1 MSNIIF
7 IAVEILLLGAGLY
20 FVPFF
25 TLIFMTVF
33 SLLYLWFGFKIKKIL
48 YYIIPVLFLARVFFS
63 VDFNNFENYYI
74 SNIKTKIIAGRGK
87 IEKINKKF
95 PLENIYISAENIPDG
110 KYLLQGK
117 STKISDK
124 YNFYDFEII
133 EKNEIS
139 PNLFEIFFDK
149 KLKSIKKYISNN
161 CGNFLQGVV
170 LGERRYIHRNIRDKF
185 TYCGTAHLLAI
196 SGLHIGIVTGI
207 IIWVLNFFKIKRE
220 IKYTLG
226 FLFLTIYMTGI
237 TKSPSSIRAYIMGG
251 IFLIG
256 KIFYEKTDIKKSLAL
271 AIIINFFIYPV
282 SFGNISFI
290 FSYLCLFSIVYI
302 FPKYYITKEKRYKN
316 ILNLFIF
323 TGIIQVFITPVSIY
337 FFKTVPLLSY
347 FTNFILTPLG
357 TIFITFGFLCFFIPE
372 TVFAVFFAPVLQG
385 IYNIIEFV
393 LNFFSKIPYLTIK
406 YNRNLS
412 LKFIIFIYIILIL
425 LFYLRKERNKNV

>member
-1 MSNIIF
+1 MGNIIF

-25 TLIFMTVF
+25 TLVFMTVF
-33 SLLYLWFGFKIKKIL
+33 SLLYLWFGFKIRKIL

-63 VDFNNFENYYI
+63 VDFNIFENYYI
-74 SNIKTKIIAGRGK
+74 SNIKTNIIAGRGK

-95 PLENIYISAENIPDG
+95 PLENIYISAENTSDG
-110 KYLLQGK
+110 KYFLQGK
-117 STKISDK
+117 SRKISDK
-124 YNFYDFEII
+124 YNFYDFEIMK
-133 EKNEIS
+133 KNEIS
-139 PNLFEIFFDK
+139 PNYFEIFFDK
-149 KLKSIKKYISNN
+149 KLKTIKKYISNN
-161 CGNFLQGVV
+161 CGNFLQGVI
-170 LGERRYIHRNIRDKF
+170 LGERRYIHKNIRDKF

-207 IIWVLNFFKIKRE
+207 ILWILNLFKIKRE
-220 IKYTLG
+220 VKYSLG

-237 TKSPSSIRAYIMGG
+237 TKSPSSVRAYIMGG
-251 IFLIG
+251 VFLIG
-256 KIFYEKTDIKKSLAL
+256 KIFYEKADIKKSLAL
-271 AIIINFFIYPV
+271 AVIINFFIYPV

-290 FSYLCLFSIVYI
+290 FSYSCLFSIVYI
-302 FPKYYITKEKRYKN
+302 FPKYYITREKRYKN

-323 TGIIQVFITPVSIY
+323 TGIIQIFITPVSVY

-372 TVFAVFFAPVLQG
+372 TIFAVFFAPILQG

-393 LNFFSKIPYLTIK
+393 LNFFSKIPYLTIE
-406 YNRNLS
+406 YNGNLS

-425 LFYLRKERNKNV
+425 LFYLKKERNKNV